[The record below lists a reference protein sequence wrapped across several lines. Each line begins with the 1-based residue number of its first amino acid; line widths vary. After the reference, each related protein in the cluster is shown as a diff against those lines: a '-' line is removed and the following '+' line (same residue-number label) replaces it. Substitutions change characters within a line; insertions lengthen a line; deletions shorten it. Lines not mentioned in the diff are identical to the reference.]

1 MNFLQLVG
9 ETLDGKYKIE
19 RELGKGGMGTVYFAT
34 HLGTER
40 PVAVKV
46 IVPQFMQK
54 AEFVERFRR
63 EARAAGRLRHPNV
76 VDVTDFG
83 ISESKD
89 GKVAYLVMEY
99 LDGCTL
105 GEILEEEKQL
115 PLSFTL
121 DILEQVCFAVQ
132 EAHEQGIIHRD
143 LKPDNIWLEPN
154 QRGGYTVKVL
164 DFGIAKLEEA
174 GSFDS
179 QNVKLRNALPT
190 QSFQQSETVAD
201 QTHAK
206 TIIENQN
213 STMISESN
221 TAIFHESGT
230 LVQTVESEQGT
241 AILDVGEQNTAILSD
256 KQTRILADEGGTKM
270 LSVAEDTDNSA
281 PNSTAEL
288 TRVGAV
294 LGTPLYMSPEQCR
307 GEKLTSRSDIYSLA
321 VIAYQMLG
329 GKTPFAGEFMSV
341 MESHKADEPEPL
353 DAKKVPKKVK
363 QVIHSALSKNVDE
376 RPPTAEAFASELRSH
391 SEGFGKLL
399 QRALVIYSEH
409 LPKFL
414 GLGLLATL
422 PNLILAI
429 LQVSFGILA
438 STEVIEVDTLKYFI
452 GTVSFI
458 GFFAQ
463 IFTAALI
470 IGTVTWLVA
479 RILAAPLRPISV
491 KSGLKMAWTKR
502 KPLFLT
508 LIPQTLLTLITVTC
522 CFPLGIYFSTIYSLI
537 TPSIMMENVSG
548 KAAFRRSKELVNRSF
563 WTTLAVSILIY
574 MVPVTIGGTIGIVT
588 AAITRQAELNEKAEK
603 VKTSVNKVINEAND
617 DEDNNDEDNNVEDN
631 NNNTDINIGNGV
643 IKIKDSE
650 SDNLSPEEKYAKRL
664 KNVRRET
671 LTQFLMHIFLTPIL
685 ILISSLSFVI
695 TALLYIKTRL
705 AGGESMQDLLSKF
718 EDADSRKTTKWQTRI
733 RERLQQS
740 GRVTGKT

>member
-19 RELGKGGMGTVYFAT
+19 RELGRGGMGTVYFAT

-179 QNVKLRNALPT
+179 QNVRLRNALPT
-190 QSFQQSETVAD
+190 QSFNQSETVAD

-206 TIIENQN
+206 TIIENKN

-230 LVQTVESEQGT
+230 LVQAVESEQGT
-241 AILDVGEQNTAILSD
+241 AILEISEQNTAILSD
-256 KQTRILADEGGTKM
+256 KQTQILNDEGGTKL
-270 LSVAEDTDNSA
+270 LSVAKDTDNSSQ
-281 PNSTAEL
+281 NSTAEL

-307 GEKLTSRSDIYSLA
+307 GEKLTNRSDIYSLA

-341 MESHKADEPEPL
+341 MESHKLHEPPPL
-353 DAKKVPKKVK
+353 EAKKVPKKVK
-363 QVIHSALSKNVDE
+363 KVIHEALAKNIDE
-376 RPPTAEAFASELRSH
+376 RPPTAEAFAAEMRSY
-391 SEGFGKLL
+391 SEGIGTLF
-399 QRALVIYSEH
+399 QRAVILYSQH
-409 LPKFL
+409 FKTLLSVAFLTLLPWIVLSLFSSIIEIGQL
-414 GLGLLATL
+414 
-422 PNLILAI
+422 
-429 LQVSFGILA
+429 F
-438 STEVIEVDTLKYFI
+438 EVIEDSVLISIGKGSIQFISFFVQIFSTAFLAGIISWLIAQALAMPLRAINTKFAVGELKKRWKPLLKTV
-452 GTVSFI
+452 TVSS
-458 GFFAQ
+458 
-463 IFTAALI
+463 LI
-470 IGTVTWLVA
+470 SMIAMPFCIIPGVWLSA
-479 RILAAPLRPISV
+479 RF
-491 KSGLKMAWTKR
+491 M
-502 KPLFLT
+502 
-508 LIPQTLLTLITVTC
+508 LIPSSVMLEDL
-522 CFPLGIYFSTIYSLI
+522 
-537 TPSIMMENVSG
+537 SG
-548 KAAFRRSKELVNRSF
+548 RAAFRRSAELSKRSF
-563 WTTLAVSILIY
+563 RTVFGTSFLLFFLPLILASFISTSI
-574 MVPVTIGGTIGIVT
+574 IGI
-588 AAITRQAELNEKAEK
+588 AGGFNETGNSDKTKVEK
-603 VKTSVNKVINEAND
+603 ND
-617 DEDNNDEDNNVEDN
+617 DNGEDDNSNLNIKVNGTEY
-631 NNNTDINIGNGV
+631 NIGD
-643 IKIKDSE
+643 KDSAD
-650 SDNLSPEEKYAKRL
+650 SDKKNPAKEKQKFRVKMATNIFTILWLPIVILLS
-664 KNVRRET
+664 
-671 LTQFLMHIFLTPIL
+671 
-685 ILISSLSFVI
+685 SFASVL
-695 TALLYIKTRL
+695 TALLYFKTRL

-718 EDADSRKTTKWQTRI
+718 EDADSQKTTKWQNRI

-740 GRVTGKT
+740 GRITSKT

>member
-19 RELGKGGMGTVYFAT
+19 RELGRGGMGTVYFAT

-179 QNVKLRNALPT
+179 QNLNLRNVLTT

-201 QTHAK
+201 QTNAK
-206 TIIENQN
+206 TIIENNN

-230 LVQTVESEQGT
+230 LAQIDESEQGT

-256 KQTRILADEGGTKM
+256 KQTQILNDEGGTKL
-270 LSVAEDTDNSA
+270 LSVAEDTDNSTS
-281 PNSTAEL
+281 NSTSEL

-341 MESHKADEPEPL
+341 MESHKLHEPPPL
-353 DAKKVPKKVK
+353 EAKKVPRKVKKV
-363 QVIHSALSKNVDE
+363 IHEALAKNIEE

-414 GLGLLATL
+414 V
-422 PNLILAI
+422 LAI
-429 LQVSFGILA
+429 LALSPNIFSVFFQILTGIFASFEIIDIGW
-438 STEVIEVDTLKYFI
+438 SNFI
-452 GTVSFI
+452 SSTVSVV

-463 IFTAALI
+463 IFSAALI
-470 IGTVTWLVA
+470 VGTVTWLVA
-479 RILAAPLRPISV
+479 QLLARPLANVSIRQ
-491 KSGLKMAWTKR
+491 GLKVAWLKK
-502 KPLFLT
+502 KPLFFAVM
-508 LIPQTLLTLITVTC
+508 PQTLLTPIVMFC
-522 CFPLGIYFSTIYSLI
+522 CFPVGIYFSTLFSLI
-537 TPSIMMENVSG
+537 APSIMLENVKG
-548 KAAFRRSKELVNRSF
+548 IAAFRRSKELVKRSF
-563 WTTLAVSILIY
+563 WTSLAVAILLQFVPILI
-574 MVPVTIGGTIGIVT
+574 GGAVGGISV
-588 AAITRQAELNEKAEK
+588 AVMKQLEFYEK
-603 VKTSVNKVINEAND
+603 VEKGDVIQTKDENGD
-617 DEDNNDEDNNVEDN
+617 DLN
-631 NNNTDINIGNGV
+631 INIGPKGV
-643 IKIKDSE
+643 QVNSKDTDDKQL
-650 SDNLSPEEKYAKRL
+650 SDEEKYAKRL
-664 KNVRRET
+664 TRVRQKTIAEGA
-671 LTQFLMHIFLTPIL
+671 MHLVLTPLL
-685 ILISSLSFVI
+685 ILLTSLSTVI
-695 TALLYIKTRL
+695 TALLYFKTRL
-705 AGGESMQDLLSKF
+705 AGGESMEELLAQF
-718 EDADSRKTTKWQTRI
+718 EDADCQKTTKWQNRI

-740 GRVTGKT
+740 GKITSKT